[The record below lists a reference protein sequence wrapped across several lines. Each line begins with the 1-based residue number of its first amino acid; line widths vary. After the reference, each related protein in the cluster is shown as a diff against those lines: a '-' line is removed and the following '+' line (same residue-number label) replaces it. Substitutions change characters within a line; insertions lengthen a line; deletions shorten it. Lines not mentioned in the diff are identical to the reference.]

1 VRLRTRTIKRA
12 RACDDW
18 YEDESPHYWTGSS
31 YELGD
36 DAPRLRS
43 VSPAAHH
50 AIRATNRPTIG
61 FHRPKDDQ

>member
-1 VRLRTRTIKRA
+1 MKLRTRIIKR

-18 YEDESPHYWTGSS
+18 YEDEGPNYWTGSS

-43 VSPAAHH
+43 VSYAAHH

-61 FHRPKDDQ
+61 FHRLKDDQ